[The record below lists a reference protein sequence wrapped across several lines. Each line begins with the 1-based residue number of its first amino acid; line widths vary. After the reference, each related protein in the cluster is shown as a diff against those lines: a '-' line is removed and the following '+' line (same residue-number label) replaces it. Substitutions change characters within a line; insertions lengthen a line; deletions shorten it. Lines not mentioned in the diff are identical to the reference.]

1 MKRENISSGS
11 PWEPLV
17 GYSRAVKAGNM
28 LFIAGTTATDANGQG
43 LYQRDSYQQ
52 TREILRRIG
61 LVLEQA
67 GSSFQEIVQTRIY
80 VTDISQW
87 QEVGRAHGEVFKDIR
102 PVATMVEV
110 QKLIDPT
117 ILVEIEAIA
126 MLNTVSEVENGEED
140 A

>member
-1 MKRENISSGS
+1 
-11 PWEPLV
+11 
-17 GYSRAVKAGNM
+17 M

-43 LYQRDSYQQ
+43 LYQGDSYQQ
-52 TREILRRIG
+52 AREILRRIG

-67 GSSFQEIVQTRIY
+67 GSSFQEVVQTRIY